1 MAIRAYGCIKT
12 SKHKNLKYKLL
23 YILFVSFALGF
34 EVLEFSQY
42 QKESIKPTLY
52 LVSEKYDG
60 VRGVW
65 DGQTLRTKKGNV
77 IAAPACWIEKLP
89 SFALDGELW
98 MGYKEFESVQ
108 ALSMRKDSVCDE
120 WQRVRYKVFDAP
132 TCAME
137 SSYKNAFGNQSE
149 SCTLSARLEKVREFL
164 QSKQEGVIDL
174 IVQNPLD
181 FSDSKS
187 FGILDSLLQEVLAKG
202 GEGLILRIDD
212 KAYTPGRAK
221 DELKLKAYADSECK
235 VIGYTEGK
243 GRLEGKTGALICEQE
258 IQEGSDFSY
267 DFSLCAKPCVIHFKI
282 GSGLSDELR
291 ENPPEIGSVITYR
304 YNGFSKNGLPK
315 FARFL
320 RMYAQ

>member
-1 MAIRAYGCIKT
+1 M
-12 SKHKNLKYKLL
+12 KYKLL
-23 YILFVSFALGF
+23 YIFFVSFALGF

-65 DGQTLRTKKGNV
+65 DGKTLRTKRGNI

-89 SFALDGELW
+89 PFALDGELW
-98 MGYKEFESVQ
+98 MGYKGFESVQ
-108 ALSMRKDSVCDE
+108 ALSTRKDSVCDD
-120 WQRVRYKVFDAP
+120 WQKVRYKVFDAP
-132 TCAME
+132 TCALE
-137 SSYKNAFGNQSE
+137 SSYKNGFGDQSGF
-149 SCTLSARLEKVREFL
+149 CTLFARLDKVREFL
-164 QSKQEGVIDL
+164 QTKQESVIDL
-174 IVQNPLD
+174 IPQSALD
-181 FSDSKS
+181 FSDNKS
-187 FGILDSLLQEVLAKG
+187 FDTLDFLLQEVLKKG